1 MENPTIAQDT
11 PDQELTRAVER
22 MTRLAANIEQ
32 IVHGKSDEIRL
43 VLAAMISGGHVL
55 FEDMPGTAK
64 TVLARALATSIG
76 GASFSRIQCTPDLQP
91 SDVTGL
97 SIFDQRT
104 REFEFR

>member
-1 MENPTIAQDT
+1 M
-11 PDQELTRAVER
+11 ER
-22 MTRLAANIEQ
+22 MVDRAADESLPRAIELASRLAANVELV
-32 IVHGKSDEIRL
+32 VHGKSAEIRL
-43 VLAAMISGGHVL
+43 VLATLISGGHVL

-64 TVLARALATSIG
+64 TVMARALAMSIG

-104 REFEFR
+104 R